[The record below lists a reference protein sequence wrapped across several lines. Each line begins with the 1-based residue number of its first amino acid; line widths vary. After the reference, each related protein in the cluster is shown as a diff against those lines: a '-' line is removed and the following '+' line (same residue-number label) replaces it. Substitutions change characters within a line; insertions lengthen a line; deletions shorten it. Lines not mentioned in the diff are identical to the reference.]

1 MSEKMIVVLV
11 ISWTF
16 MSFMLIGWVIKYER
30 DRRSQK
36 RKNKKK
42 EQ

>member
-1 MSEKMIVVLV
+1 MSDSMIVVLI

-16 MSFMLIGWVIKYER
+16 MSFMLVGWAIKYER

-36 RKNKKK
+36 SKNKKK
-42 EQ
+42 KQ

>member
-16 MSFMLIGWVIKYER
+16 MLVGWVIKYER